1 MNVSDQLRQ
10 WLEQNV
16 GLSENL
22 QGKLLE
28 TLLVLLVL
36 VLLRQIALYTLRRRT
51 DDVLLRYRWRKGIT
65 YSTVVVGLLLVG
77 RVWFA
82 GVQQLATFLGL
93 VSAGLAIA
101 LKDMVADMA
110 GWLFILW
117 RRPFGVG
124 DRIALGDHAG
134 DVIDLRLFQFSL
146 MEIRNWVDAD
156 QSTGR
161 IIHVPNGMIF
171 SSVLANYTKGF
182 HYIWDEVPVLL
193 TFESDWRRAK
203 TLLQEIALR
212 HGEPAAREARLQFE
226 RAASR
231 FMIMNPSLNAEVF
244 TSVADSGVLL
254 TVRYLCN
261 PRHRREIL
269 QAVWEDILAAFA
281 QVDNIDFAYPTVRY
295 YDNPQEGKPG
305 ARAEP
310 PVPRPS

>member
-1 MNVSDQLRQ
+1 MNPSDQLRQ
-10 WLEQNV
+10 WLDQNV

-22 QGKLLE
+22 QAKLLE
-28 TLLVLLVL
+28 TLLVVL
-36 VLLRQIALYTLRRRT
+36 VLILLRQLALYTLRRRT
-51 DDVLLRYRWRKGIT
+51 SDILLRYRWRKGIT
-65 YSTVVVGLLLVG
+65 YATVVVGVLLVG

-101 LKDMVADMA
+101 LKDMVSDMA

-146 MEIRNWVDAD
+146 MEIGNWVEAD
-156 QSTGR
+156 QATGR
-161 IIHVPNGMIF
+161 IIHIPNGMIF
-171 SSVLANYTKGF
+171 NNVLANYTKGF
-182 HYIWDEVPVLL
+182 HFIWDEVPVLV

-203 TLLQEIALR
+203 TLLREIAAR
-212 HGEPAAREARLQFE
+212 HGESAAREAGLQFE

-231 FMIMNPSLNAEVF
+231 FMIMNPSLGAEVF

-261 PRHRREIL
+261 PHHRRETL
-269 QAVWEDILAAFA
+269 QAVWEDILTAFGE
-281 QVDNIDFAYPTVRY
+281 VDTIDFAYPTVRY
-295 YDNPQEGKPG
+295 YDNPLEGKPG
-305 ARAEP
+305 ARAER